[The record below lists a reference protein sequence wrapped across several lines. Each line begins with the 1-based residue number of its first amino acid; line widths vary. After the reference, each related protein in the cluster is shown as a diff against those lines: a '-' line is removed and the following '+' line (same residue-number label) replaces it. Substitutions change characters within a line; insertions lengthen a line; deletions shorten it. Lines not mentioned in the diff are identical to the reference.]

1 MTFTARPI
9 APFRVDVLTASD
21 PSSFTANSQIPCTGT
36 PQKTGASVSSG
47 AITLPAGS
55 HWRIEYSAVFA
66 GDATYGYSQ
75 FEIGLYST
83 TDFAYVGQSCWGT
96 TPTQNNSRKGR
107 VVATALILN
116 SDISTSK
123 TIEARIISQVI
134 MSSAVAFPSVGLPTF
149 RIMELPA

>member
-9 APFRVDVLTASD
+9 APFKVDILSANN
-21 PSSFTANSQIPCTGT
+21 PASFTAGAQIPCTGSPINT
-36 PQKTGASVSSG
+36 SASVSSG

-55 HWRIEYSAVFA
+55 HWRIEYSATFT
-66 GDATYGYSQ
+66 GDSNGYTQ
-75 FEIGLYST
+75 FNIGFYST
-83 TDFAYVGQSCWGT
+83 TDSVYVGQSCWGT
-96 TPTQNNSRKGR
+96 TPTQNQSRKGR

-123 TIEARIISQVI
+123 TIEARIISQVD
-134 MSSAVAFPSVGLPTF
+134 MTASAYLSLGIPTF